1 MTPGWN
7 RVESK
12 SRVGGRFRPH
22 PAVRRKLDAS
32 LFEGLSDD
40 DKRSAVRG
48 CLFVLEISDGDDA
61 DSAQGGKI
69 LLGQSD
75 ESPTS
80 SALCGVHHG
89 EMVGETPFPVNSVE
103 KRLTSSVQYGET
115 LSKLDSMEHV
125 MRDVSNLSRRALLAA
140 SAAAAPVLAVTAL
153 PAAASLHDPIPGL
166 YRRYVEV
173 RRARAVVEDLIET
186 TLGRLERRWG
196 AVPKGRLMDAHYGH
210 DPEFGDLLAAIRMA
224 DQLDDDEVSL
234 TRALLAVEAATMDGA
249 LCKMRLTMDLKRAA
263 AKSAT
268 SYDEQAAWSVL
279 QDAARLL
286 GPLVRAEV

>member
-1 MTPGWN
+1 
-7 RVESK
+7 
-12 SRVGGRFRPH
+12 
-22 PAVRRKLDAS
+22 
-32 LFEGLSDD
+32 
-40 DKRSAVRG
+40 
-48 CLFVLEISDGDDA
+48 
-61 DSAQGGKI
+61 
-69 LLGQSD
+69 
-75 ESPTS
+75 
-80 SALCGVHHG
+80 
-89 EMVGETPFPVNSVE
+89 
-103 KRLTSSVQYGET
+103 
-115 LSKLDSMEHV
+115 